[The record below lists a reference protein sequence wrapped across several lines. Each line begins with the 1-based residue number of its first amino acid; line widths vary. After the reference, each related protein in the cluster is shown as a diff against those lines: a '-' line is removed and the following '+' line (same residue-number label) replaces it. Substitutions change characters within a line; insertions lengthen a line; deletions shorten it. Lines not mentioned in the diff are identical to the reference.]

1 MSIKLPGRRHSSNSK
16 IANVLQYHHYM
27 ELFAFSV
34 GVACFNK
41 EWLPYYKVLLILI
54 GLTCLVELAGSMMS
68 YKFGDNNWLYNIF
81 SPIECLLILYF
92 FSGIIQKSRLKEM
105 VFYSIPLMIVATC
118 ITYIFQPD
126 FMVYNS
132 YARTIYLVLWIIAS
146 GFFFIDVMIN
156 DNRLSLIRQS
166 GFWLATLI
174 LFFIVIFIILI
185 SMYKIFK
192 ILPNYKI
199 IINYFNI
206 VANTFMYV
214 GFIGAFLCQRIATK
228 YYSRSLQQA

>member
-1 MSIKLPGRRHSSNSK
+1 LPIKLSRWRHSSKCK
-16 IANVLQYHHYM
+16 IKKVLQYHHYI
-27 ELFAFSV
+27 ELVAFSV

-41 EWLPYYKVLLILI
+41 NWLPYYKVLFFLV
-54 GLTCLVELAGSMMS
+54 GLTCLVEMAGSMMS
-68 YKFGDNNWLYNIF
+68 YEFGDNNWLYNIF
-81 SPIECLLILYF
+81 SPIECFIILYF
-92 FSGIIQKSRLKEM
+92 FSRIILKRRLKELI
-105 VFYSIPLMIVATC
+105 FYSIPIMVVATC
-118 ITYIFQPD
+118 ITYMVQPN

-156 DNRLSLIRQS
+156 DNRMSLVKQP
-166 GFWLATLI
+166 GFWLATGI
-174 LFFIVIFIILI
+174 LFFSVIFIVLI

-206 VANTFMYV
+206 VANTFLYV